1 MATHVQ
7 QHYVP
12 GFLLKRWHLGSDKRL
27 THFQWLRD
35 KLRTDR
41 LTAKAVAKEPHLHS
55 QRMYESE
62 PNVALERD
70 FMGRHI
76 DDTAAVVHKKLLSEG
91 HERLSD
97 QERYQWSRFLLS
109 LTARTPEM
117 IDFMRR
123 AGQQLMAQAM
133 DEQPD
138 RLMHSGRS

>member
-1 MATHVQ
+1 
-7 QHYVP
+7 
-12 GFLLKRWHLGSDKRL
+12 
-27 THFQWLRD
+27 
-35 KLRTDR
+35 
-41 LTAKAVAKEPHLHS
+41 
-55 QRMYESE
+55 MYESE